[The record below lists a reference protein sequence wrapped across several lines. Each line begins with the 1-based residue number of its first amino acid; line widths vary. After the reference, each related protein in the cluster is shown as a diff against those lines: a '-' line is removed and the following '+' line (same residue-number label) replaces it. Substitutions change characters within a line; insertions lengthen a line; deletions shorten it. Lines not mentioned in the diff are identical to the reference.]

1 MSEVAN
7 KLAAMLKS
15 KQYKDYLA
23 CVKKG
28 SPKNIEKLE
37 TLLAKM
43 LAAVQEISQLKEK
56 KETSNMFAKT
66 IEVLDIAKKILE
78 LESDKDTLTYSATQ
92 CTEPLVNLSIYR
104 HKIQMENLEKSQEM
118 LKGIVN
124 VMVAK
129 KPSASSSK
137 RVTKPESTKK
147 PSASAKKSA

>member
-118 LKGIVN
+118 LKGIVGI
-124 VMVAK
+124 MASTK
-129 KPSASSSK
+129 SESAK
-137 RVTKPESTKK
+137 RVTKAKK
-147 PSASAKKSA
+147 PSASAKSAKKST